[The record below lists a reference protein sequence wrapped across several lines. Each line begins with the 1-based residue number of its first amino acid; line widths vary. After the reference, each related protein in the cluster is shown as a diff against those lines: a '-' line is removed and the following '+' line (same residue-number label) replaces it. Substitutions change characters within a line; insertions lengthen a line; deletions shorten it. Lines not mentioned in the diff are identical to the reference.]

1 MHSDIIAAVATAPGR
16 GGIGVVRVSGPKLG
30 AFAQAI
36 SKGLDIKPR
45 TAQYTDF
52 YDAEGHAIDN
62 GLLLY
67 FPSPYSFTGEDVIEL
82 QGHGGPVILNM
93 VLGRCLELGARL
105 AEPGEFSKRAFLNN
119 KIDLTQAESIADLI
133 DASSEKAARMALR
146 SLKGAFS
153 DLVSDLVAKV
163 INLRMLVEAT
173 LDFPEEEIDFL
184 EAADAMGQLRV
195 IQEQLDRVISQA
207 NQGTIMREG
216 LHVALVGMPNV
227 GKSSLLNALSGE
239 EIAIVT
245 DIAGTTRDVVRNFI
259 HIDGVPVHFMDTAGL
274 RETDDIVER
283 IGIERSEKS
292 LQDADVALI
301 LMDPREEKNSKFIAT
316 LQEIPKGVKRLYV
329 HNKID
334 LYGQKPMRDGD
345 DIYLSAKTGEGLE
358 LLKTALLEI
367 AGWQGESEG
376 LFLARTRHMNAL
388 SEAKGQL
395 EHAREIAYEGIDL
408 FAEHL
413 RLAQEQLNTITGEF
427 TADDLLGEIF
437 SRFCI
442 GK

>member
-36 SKGLDIKPR
+36 SKGLEIKPR

-67 FPSPYSFTGEDVIEL
+67 FPAPHSFTGEDVIEL

-395 EHAREIAYEGIDL
+395 EHAREIAYEGLDL

>member
-67 FPSPYSFTGEDVIEL
+67 FPSPHSFTGEDVIEL

>member
-67 FPSPYSFTGEDVIEL
+67 FPSPHSFTGEDVIEL

-395 EHAREIAYEGIDL
+395 EHAREIAYEGLDL

>member
-67 FPSPYSFTGEDVIEL
+67 FPSPHSFTGEDVIEL

-153 DLVSDLVAKV
+153 DLVSELVAKV